1 MEVIADNVPPNQESQ
16 ARVPVQLAH
25 CVRSRSRLMVFLTVK
40 NSNFI
45 VHSLRFT
52 TSIPGVFRLLLLLS
66 GAMTLLAVSAERG
79 LAAEEVL
86 TPHRVAE
93 LRLVTTA
100 VISPDG
106 SRVAYTLSVPRKPG
120 VDDDGEPWA
129 ELWVTDAREG
139 AARPFVTGKVNVS
152 AVQWTEDGTRIAFL
166 AKRGD
171 DKTNALHLIPVDGGE
186 ARKAVELAS
195 DISSYSLAPDGKRV
209 ALVAR
214 EPLPAPKK
222 KLQDKGFKQEI
233 YEEDGHPAKIWL
245 ATLFESNT
253 NSRPLAL
260 EGHVHQVHW
269 SPVDDRLLVAV
280 APTPLV
286 DDSMMRQRVQ
296 VVDGKSGQ
304 VLARVETTGKLG
316 HIDWSPDGRRIG
328 LIAAADIHDPDAGR
342 LMVAEATGGAPR
354 DLLPGLRGHVTHFAW
369 SGSDSI
375 AYIAAMSVQTVL
387 SRLNLAPGAQASRS
401 LIGAEGPILM
411 ALSLSEDGQ
420 RAALVASSPS
430 HPPELF
436 VWSQPDSA
444 PKRRTESNPGLEKL
458 RFARQ
463 EVVRHKARDGLELE
477 GILIRPLDEEA
488 GKRYPLILAVH
499 GGPESHVSHGWL
511 TSYSLP
517 GQVAAARGMVVFHPN
532 YRGSTGRGVAFSKLG
547 QGDAAGKEFDDLVDA
562 VDHLIAIGLVDRA
575 KVGVTG
581 GSYGGY
587 ATAWCSTRY
596 SERFAAGVMFVGISD
611 KVSKVGTTDIPNEEY
626 YVHALKRPWE
636 DWKFLLERS
645 PVYHAEKSRTPLL
658 ILHGKDDP
666 RVNVGQSRE
675 LYRHLKLHNQAPV
688 RLVLYP
694 GEVHGN
700 RKAAARLDY
709 NLRLV
714 QWMEHYLK
722 GPGGAMPPMEI
733 DYKDPAA
740 AQETEKKEEK

>member
-1 MEVIADNVPPNQESQ
+1 LRHALKPGNRFAHREKQTRIPRQLQDLIMNFHRYSQFLALCALAMSVVFCPAADD
-16 ARVPVQLAH
+16 
-25 CVRSRSRLMVFLTVK
+25 
-40 NSNFI
+40 
-45 VHSLRFT
+45 
-52 TSIPGVFRLLLLLS
+52 
-66 GAMTLLAVSAERG
+66 
-79 LAAEEVL
+79 VL

-93 LRLVTTA
+93 LRAVASA

-120 VDDDGEPWA
+120 VDDDGEPWV
-129 ELWVTDAREG
+129 ELWVADAREG

-152 AVQWTEDGTRIAFL
+152 AVQWTSDGKRIAFL

-171 DKTNALHLIPVDGGE
+171 DKTNALYLIPVDGGE
-186 ARKAVELAS
+186 AQKGAELAS
-195 DISSYSLAPDGKRV
+195 DISSFSLAPDGTRV
-209 ALVAR
+209 ALVAA

-222 KLQDKGFKQEI
+222 KLQDQGFKQEI
-233 YEEDGHPAKIWL
+233 YEEDGRPAKIWL
-245 ATLFESNT
+245 ATLFEKNT
-253 NSRPLAL
+253 NSRTLAL
-260 EGHVHQVHW
+260 EGHVHQVRW
-269 SPVDDRLLVAV
+269 SPVDDRLLVAL

-286 DDSMMRQRVQ
+286 DDSMMQQRVR
-296 VVDGKSGQ
+296 VVNGKTGE
-304 VLARVETTGKLG
+304 VLARIENAGKLG
-316 HIDWSPDGRRIG
+316 PIEWSPDGKRIG
-328 LIAAADIHDPDAGR
+328 IIAAADIHDPDAGR
-342 LMVAEATGGAPR
+342 LMVAEATGGALR
-354 DLLPGLRGHVTHFAW
+354 DLLPGLLGHVTGFEW
-369 SGSDSI
+369 SGNDSI
-375 AYIAAMSVQTVL
+375 TYVAAVGVETIL
-387 SRLNLAPGAQASRS
+387 SKINLAPGAQPSRLLS
-401 LIGAEGPILM
+401 GAKDPILVG
-411 ALSLSEDGQ
+411 LSLSEDSQ
-420 RAALVASSPS
+420 RAALIASTPS

-436 VWSQPDSA
+436 VWSHSDSA
-444 PKRRTESNPGLEKL
+444 LKRRTDSNPVLAKL

-463 EVVRHKARDGLELE
+463 EVIRHKARDGLELE
-477 GILIRPLDEEA
+477 GILIHPLDEEA
-488 GKRYPLILAVH
+488 GKKYPLILVVH
-499 GGPESHVSHGWL
+499 GGPEAHMSHGWL
-511 TSYSLP
+511 TGYSLP
-517 GQVAAARGMVVFHPN
+517 GQFAAARGMAVFYPN

-562 VDHLIAIGLVDRA
+562 VDHLIGVGLVDRA

-611 KVSKVGTTDIPNEEY
+611 KVSKVGTTDIANEEY

-645 PVYHAEKSRTPLL
+645 PIYHAGQGRTPLL

-709 NLRLV
+709 NLRMM

-722 GPGGAMPPMEI
+722 GPGDALPAMEI
-733 DYKDPAA
+733 DYRDPAVPDKA
-740 AQETEKKEEK
+740 EKK

>member
-1 MEVIADNVPPNQESQ
+1 M
-16 ARVPVQLAH
+16 
-25 CVRSRSRLMVFLTVK
+25 
-40 NSNFI
+40 
-45 VHSLRFT
+45 
-52 TSIPGVFRLLLLLS
+52 
-66 GAMTLLAVSAERG
+66 LLALSVDRG
-79 LAAEEVL
+79 LGAEELL

-93 LRLVTTA
+93 LRLVTGA
-100 VISPDG
+100 AISRDG
-106 SRVAYTLSVPRKPG
+106 SRIAYTLSVPRQPG
-120 VDDDGEPWA
+120 VDDDGEPWT

-139 AARPFVTGKVNVS
+139 APRPFVTGKVNVS
-152 AVQWTEDGTRIAFL
+152 AVQWTDDGTRIAFL

-171 DKTNALHLIPVDGGE
+171 DKTNALYLIPVDGGE
-186 ARKAVELAS
+186 ARKAAELAS
-195 DISSYSLAPDGKRV
+195 DISTYSLARDGRRV
-209 ALVAR
+209 ALVAS
-214 EPLPAPKK
+214 EPLAAPKK

-233 YEEDGHPAKIWL
+233 YEEEGRPAKIWL
-245 ATLFESNT
+245 VTLFERNT

-260 EGHVHQVHW
+260 EGHVYQVHW

-280 APTPLV
+280 APTSLV

-296 VVDGKSGQ
+296 VVEGKSGQ
-304 VLARVETTGKLG
+304 VLARVETAGKLG
-316 HIDWSPDGRRIG
+316 PIDWSPDGKRIG

-342 LMVAEATGGAPR
+342 LMVAEAIGGVPR
-354 DLLPGLRGHVTHFAW
+354 DLLPGLQGHVNQFAW
-369 SGSDSI
+369 SGNDSI
-375 AYIAAMSVQTVL
+375 TYVAAMGVETVL
-387 SRLNLAPGAQASRS
+387 SRVDVAAGAQPSR
-401 LIGAEGPILM
+401 LLGGAESPIIA
-411 ALSLSEDGQ
+411 ALSLSENAQ
-420 RAALVASSPS
+420 RAALVASTPS
-430 HPPELF
+430 HPAELF
-436 VWSQPDSA
+436 LWNHPDSA
-444 PKRRTESNPGLEKL
+444 AKRRTDSNPGFEKL
-458 RFARQ
+458 RLARQ
-463 EVVRHKARDGLELE
+463 EVIRHKARDGLELE
-477 GILIRPLDEEA
+477 GILIRPLDEEP
-488 GKRYPLILAVH
+488 GERYPLILSVH
-499 GGPESHVSHGWL
+499 GGPEAHVSHGWL
-511 TSYSLP
+511 TAYGTP
-517 GQVAAARGMVVFHPN
+517 GQVAAARGMAVFYPN

-596 SERFAAGVMFVGISD
+596 TDRFAAGVMFVGISD
-611 KVSKVGTTDIPNEEY
+611 KISKVGTTDIPNEEY

-658 ILHGKDDP
+658 IMHGKDDP

-675 LYRHLKLHNQAPV
+675 LYRHLKLHNQAAV

-709 NLRLV
+709 NLRMI

-733 DYKDPAA
+733 SYKDPAA
-740 AQETEKKEEK
+740 PKEAETKEAD